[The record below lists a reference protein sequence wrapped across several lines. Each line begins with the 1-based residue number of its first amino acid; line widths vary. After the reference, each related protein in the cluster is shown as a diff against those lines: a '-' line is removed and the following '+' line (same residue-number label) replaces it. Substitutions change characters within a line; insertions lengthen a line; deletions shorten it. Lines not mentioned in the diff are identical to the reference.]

1 MIDLQ
6 NVKKVIALAPITVA
20 DPITSAGVTSIDT
33 LGYDY
38 AVIDLMI
45 GATNGAVSTLKVL
58 QSDTSLNAAD
68 WHNATDVVVDFN
80 ANATTGVVTDVTGN
94 SLSYPTNN
102 SDNTIHTIEIDLRG
116 KKRYLAID
124 VIGTA
129 NSDYGI
135 AAMAT
140 LGRAKE
146 ALGTATAKGAT
157 TLVRA

>member
-1 MIDLQ
+1 MIELQ

-33 LGYDY
+33 LGFDY

-45 GATNGAVSTLKVL
+45 GVTNGALTTLKVL
-58 QSDTSLNAAD
+58 QSDTSLNAAN

-80 ANATTGVVTDVTGN
+80 ANATVGVVVDTAGN

-102 SDNTIHTIEIDLRG
+102 SDNDIITIEIDLRD

-129 NSDYGI
+129 NSDIGI
-135 AAMAT
+135 GAMAT

-146 ALGTATAKGAT
+146 APTTATAKGAT
-157 TLVRA
+157 MLVRA